1 MSVELLAS
9 QSSSTIIS
17 LSNQHC
23 VGGLSSKSPIFSHG
37 KCLATPLVVWWDRH
51 NGRLAVN
58 SPLFGTYRIQ
68 FTHFIQPRHGT
79 YVHENHD
86 FRVNTYVFGM
96 YLVATILARN
106 A

>member
-37 KCLATPLVVWWDRH
+37 KCLATPLVVSWDRH
-51 NGRLAVN
+51 NGRPAVN

-79 YVHENHD
+79 CVHENHD
-86 FRVNTYVFGM
+86 LRANYYVFDM
-96 YLVATILARN
+96 NLRVAILAKN
-106 A
+106 